1 MLRVQSKVENKL
13 FKSKIQNETLFNKG
27 SSNEMY
33 LLQHQTIV
41 QLVIFLF
48 FFFFDIVFLCS
59 TDSYKSQNV
68 LHPVSDWIFL
78 NCENAYLHKMID
90 KLKMQLLDM

>member
-1 MLRVQSKVENKL
+1 MKL
-13 FKSKIQNETLFNKG
+13 FKRKIKNETLFNKG

-41 QLVIFLF
+41 QLVYFCFFLRYR
-48 FFFFDIVFLCS
+48 VFVFKKEK
-59 TDSYKSQNV
+59 YKSQNV
-68 LHPVSDWIFL
+68 LHPVFHCIFL

-90 KLKMQLLDM
+90 KLKMQLLNM